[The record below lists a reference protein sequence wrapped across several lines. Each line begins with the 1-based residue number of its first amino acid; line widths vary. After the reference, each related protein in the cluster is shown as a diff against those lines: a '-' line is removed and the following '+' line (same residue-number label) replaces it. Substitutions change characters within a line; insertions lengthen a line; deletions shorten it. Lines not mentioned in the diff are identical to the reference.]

1 MNQEEYRIRRAGI
14 NGKIKQA
21 KSLIDFYQL
30 KILDLEKTVSKLNE
44 EKHDLI
50 KETKK

>member
-1 MNQEEYRIRRAGI
+1 MKQEEYRIRKAGI

-21 KSLIDFYQL
+21 KTLIDFYQL
-30 KILDLEKTVSKLNE
+30 KILSLEKTVSELNK

-50 KETKK
+50 KEIEK

>member
-1 MNQEEYRIRRAGI
+1 MKQEEYRIRKAGI

-21 KSLIDFYQL
+21 KNLIDFYQL
-30 KILDLEKTVSKLNE
+30 KIWSLEKTVNKLNK

-50 KETKK
+50 KEIEK